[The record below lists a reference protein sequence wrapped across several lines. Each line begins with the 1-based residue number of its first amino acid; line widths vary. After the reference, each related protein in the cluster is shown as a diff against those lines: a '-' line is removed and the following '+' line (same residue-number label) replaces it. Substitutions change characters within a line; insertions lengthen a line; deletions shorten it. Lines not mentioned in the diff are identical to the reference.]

1 MGGPSAVASSSSL
14 SPVRVAVSSST
25 SPLRRSSVVLSSR
38 IRPQR
43 RSISL
48 LDAARLQFTPQGK
61 PDLPAGVPQTAS
73 PLGLIKDELSS
84 LRSNVSHLL
93 GSGHP
98 VLDTVAK
105 YYFQAE
111 GKHVRPTIVLLM
123 SQATNGLGSDWAE
136 LRGRDQAL
144 MDEFVSARSDVLND
158 YNPGMPESA
167 TSFADVFV
175 PSGSPSRPSPP
186 PPITRLPDPSPYS
199 AVPMAERTLA
209 NELLPTQ
216 KRLAEITEMLHVAT
230 LLHDDVIDESPT
242 RRGEPSAPSQFGNKV
257 SILTGDFLLGRA
269 SAGLTRLGSQELVEL
284 MSTVIANLVEG
295 EIMQLKATSNPET
308 RPTKEGFD
316 RYLQK
321 TYLKTA
327 SLMAKSARSAVL
339 LGGAGRDEGLKDV
352 AYAYGRNLGLAFQVR
367 HPRRRH
373 SEPLL
378 TCLLSQLV
386 DDLLDFTPTP
396 STSLGKPSAGFD
408 LSLGLATAPLLFA
421 WESNPSLTP
430 LIARRFAE
438 PGDVALVRDLVLKSD
453 GMDRTRALAR
463 KYAEEAKRVIR
474 ERLPPSE
481 AREGLEGL
489 AEQVVDRCK

>member
-1 MGGPSAVASSSSL
+1 MAGGPSAVASSSSSS
-14 SPVRVAVSSST
+14 SPRVAAAST
-25 SPLRRSSVVLSSR
+25 SLRRSTL
-38 IRPQR
+38 IFPQR

-123 SQATNGLGSDWAE
+123 SQATNGLGSDWE
-136 LRGRDQAL
+136 TLRGRDQAL
-144 MDEFVSARSDVLND
+144 MNEFVSARSDVLND

-175 PSGSPSRPSPP
+175 PSGSPTRPPP
-186 PPITRLPDPSPYS
+186 EPPITRLPDPSPYS
-199 AVPMAERTLA
+199 SVPMSERSLA

-216 KRLAEITEMLHVAT
+216 KRLAEITEMIHVAS

-257 SILTGDFLLGRA
+257 SILAGDFLLGRA

-295 EIMQLKATSNPET
+295 EIMQLKATSSPET
-308 RPTKEGFD
+308 RPTKAGFD

-367 HPRRRH
+367 AARVAPSRRYSRMALTPPVATVRSHSWSMICLTLRRRPRRH
-373 SEPLL
+373 SANRRLAL
-378 TCLLSQLV
+378 TSR
-386 DDLLDFTPTP
+386 
-396 STSLGKPSAGFD
+396 SA
-408 LSLGLATAPLLFA
+408 
-421 WESNPSLTP
+421 
-430 LIARRFAE
+430 
-438 PGDVALVRDLVLKSD
+438 
-453 GMDRTRALAR
+453 
-463 KYAEEAKRVIR
+463 
-474 ERLPPSE
+474 
-481 AREGLEGL
+481 
-489 AEQVVDRCK
+489 